1 MLTLANNRHRAMS
14 KDTYYEISCIY
25 DSYDCLLSVSAVI
38 EIGSCTR
45 GNKYQYLYL
54 ATRTI
59 VCQDLTVITAGRK
72 TNVRKVH
79 GHFVL
84 TVGVLMLNSH
94 SSNQ

>member
-1 MLTLANNRHRAMS
+1 MF

-25 DSYDCLLSVSAVI
+25 DSYDCLLFVSAVI

-45 GNKYQYLYL
+45 GIKCQYLYL

-59 VCQDLTVITAGRK
+59 VCQDFTIIIDLAGR
-72 TNVRKVH
+72 TVNVRIEH

-84 TVGVLMLNSH
+84 PLGVFMLNSRF
-94 SSNQ
+94 